1 MKLYLMNP
9 WRAFEGP
16 YPYTVPVSYLVLTL
30 YKLCSV
36 SQCWQTP
43 VQRGFDIP
51 AGHILNTS
59 ECTEKAHKYAEQ
71 RGPAFQ
77 RAWTLILQRHHR
89 HIICDA
95 RKGYK
100 PHMPWRTCACQELY
114 VYILLVSFEMDE
126 LRHGEF
132 FYFCCLCE
140 GASQSTL
147 PKTLLGLWQP
157 CSPFSLGQA
166 EQFTTAGWCCY
177 ISCNLYLSFSL
188 V

>member
-1 MKLYLMNP
+1 M
-9 WRAFEGP
+9 
-16 YPYTVPVSYLVLTL
+16 
-30 YKLCSV
+30 
-36 SQCWQTP
+36 
-43 VQRGFDIP
+43 
-51 AGHILNTS
+51 GHILALSLGQCPILFWRSTNSTVFPSIDKQQCREGLTFQQDTYWLTS

-100 PHMPWRTCACQELY
+100 PHMPWRTFACQELY

-177 ISCNLYLSFSL
+177 ISCNLYLSIICLL